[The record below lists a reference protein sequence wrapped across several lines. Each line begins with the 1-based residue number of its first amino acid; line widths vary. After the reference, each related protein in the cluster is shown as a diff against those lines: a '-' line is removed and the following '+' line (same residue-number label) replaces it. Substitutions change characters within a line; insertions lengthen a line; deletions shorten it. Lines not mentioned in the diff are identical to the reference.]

1 MELVTGRTEVTTGRV
16 SFVPLLVISQS
27 SEEEQEEEEAEEEG
41 SLSDD
46 EGGSATLSNPGGFL
60 KAACILCSLGNHFRS

>member
-16 SFVPLLVISQS
+16 SFVPLLVISHS
-27 SEEEQEEEEAEEEG
+27 SEQEEEEAEEEG